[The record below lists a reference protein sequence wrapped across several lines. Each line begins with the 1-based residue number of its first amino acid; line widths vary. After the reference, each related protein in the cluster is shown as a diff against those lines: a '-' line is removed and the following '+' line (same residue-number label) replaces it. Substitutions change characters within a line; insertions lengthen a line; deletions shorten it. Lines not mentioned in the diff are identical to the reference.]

1 MLLML
6 TKRPPARPSPPAP
19 SNSLE
24 RALAILEKI
33 AARPGGLT
41 NKQISEELGIATST
55 CSYILGR
62 LEREGYLARTAAT
75 GRYEIGLKVLAIAR
89 GALRQVNFGKV
100 AESVLR
106 RLSSETGLETLIGV
120 LDQERLMV
128 VTRVPSDE
136 LPDADVDTGTEFPAH
151 AMSTGKMLL
160 AHLPVEEV
168 EALIAEKGL
177 AKLTS
182 KTISSKD
189 QLFAELAQV
198 RARGYSIAEEEFRL
212 GMRSI
217 AVPIVDSRRAVR
229 SALTATGRTKQPFWP
244 KLPAVLAAL
253 KAAAR
258 EISRS
263 MTHFAVD
270 GLIRR

>member
-1 MLLML
+1 ML
-6 TKRPPARPSPPAP
+6 TKRPPPRLSPPGP

-33 AARPGGLT
+33 AATAGGLT
-41 NKQISEELGIATST
+41 NKQISAELGIATST

-62 LEREGYLARTAAT
+62 LEREGYLARTPAT

-89 GALRQVNFGKV
+89 GALRQVNFGKA
-100 AESVLR
+100 AESVLQ

-128 VTRVPSDE
+128 VTRVPSDQ
-136 LPDADVDTGTEFPAH
+136 LPAADVDTGTEFPAH
-151 AMSTGKMLL
+151 AMATGKVLL
-160 AHLPVEEV
+160 AHFPVAEV
-168 EALIAEKGL
+168 EALVTGKLLI
-177 AKLTS
+177 KLTS
-182 KTISSKD
+182 KTIASTD
-189 QLFAELAQV
+189 ELFAELAQV
-198 RARGYSIAEEEFRL
+198 RTRGYSISDEEFRL

-217 AVPIVDSRRAVR
+217 AVPIVDSGRSVRA
-229 SALTATGRTKQPFWP
+229 ALAAIGSTKQPIWREM
-244 KLPAVLAAL
+244 PAVLGAL

-263 MTHFAVD
+263 MRHLAVD

>member
-1 MLLML
+1 ML
-6 TKRPPARPSPPAP
+6 TQRPPPRLVPPAP

-62 LEREGYLARTAAT
+62 LEREGYLARAAAT

-89 GALRQVNFGKV
+89 GALRQVNFGKM
-100 AESVLR
+100 AESVLQ
-106 RLSSETGLETLIGV
+106 RLSTETGLETLIGV
-120 LDQERLMV
+120 LDHERLMV
-128 VTRVPSDE
+128 VRRVASDE
-136 LPDADVDTGTEFPAH
+136 LPEADVDTGTEFPAH
-151 AMSTGKMLL
+151 AMATGKVLL
-160 AHLPVEEV
+160 AHLPVEAV
-168 EALIAEKGL
+168 EALVAEKGL

-182 KTISSKD
+182 KTISSAD

-198 RARGYSIAEEEFRL
+198 RTRGYSLADEEFQL

-217 AVPIVDSRRAVR
+217 AVPIVDSGRAVR
-229 SALTATGRTKQPFWP
+229 AALAVIGSTKQPIWREQS
-244 KLPAVLAAL
+244 AVLEAL

-258 EISRS
+258 EIARS
-263 MTHFAVD
+263 MSQFAID
-270 GLIRR
+270 GPARR